1 MYESA
6 IESALDYLIKTI
18 EIEGPGSKRVTVIGE
33 RFEKDYLPVLE
44 HLTCFSGAMVGLV
57 ARLLGRI
64 DDLTLAFSVSVL
76 LFFFFSFYYSLP
88 FVWGEGATSYMDE

>member
-76 LFFFFSFYYSLP
+76 LFFFFFLLFSTF
-88 FVWGEGATSYMDE
+88 FGGEGATYYMDE